1 MGRERECTVGDAEVG
16 AGHMHIHL
24 NKGFVKEGGRKP
36 GKRMD
41 LCLGRLLNG
50 HPGTMALIYQTADRI
65 LPNA

>member
-1 MGRERECTVGDAEVG
+1 MVGDAEVG

-41 LCLGRLLNG
+41 LCLERLLNG
-50 HPGTMALIYQTADRI
+50 RRGTMGSHLS
-65 LPNA
+65 NS